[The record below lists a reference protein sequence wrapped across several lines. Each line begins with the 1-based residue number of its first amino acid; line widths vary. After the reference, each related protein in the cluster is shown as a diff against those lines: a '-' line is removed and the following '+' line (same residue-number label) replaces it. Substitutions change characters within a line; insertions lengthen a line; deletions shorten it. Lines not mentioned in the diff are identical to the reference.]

1 MRRYSLSHLADHV
14 LLRDLNAL
22 LHQERTTTATLLAH
36 LAEVDARKL
45 YLPAAYPS
53 MHAWCVGELH
63 LSEDAASKRIH
74 AARAA
79 SQFPVIFPALADGRL
94 HLSAVVLLAPHLT
107 EETAEELLA
116 AAAHRTKA
124 EIEVLLAQRFPR
136 PDLPSRLQ
144 PIAPPRLTDE
154 HAPGHVEGSAEHAPG
169 HVEPP
174 APRARVTPLSPE
186 RFALQLTIGQ
196 GTHDKL
202 RRAQELLGH
211 AVPSGDVAEV
221 LDRALDAL
229 LAQLEKRKCA
239 ATSRPRPRRR
249 SKNERHVPAHV
260 RRKVWQRDGGQCTFE
275 SDRGHRCSART
286 RLEFDHVEAVAR
298 GGQATT
304 DGIRLRCRAHN
315 QYTAEQTYGTEF
327 MRHKR
332 EEARCRTEQTRAAVG
347 ARMRPE
353 AAEDPRDEQDVT
365 PWLRALGLKA
375 DEARR
380 AAALCDESIPD
391 GSLEERVKFALRRL
405 APKGARREVN
415 AGIPGPLTCRA
426 PQPST
431 EFEAGKFA

>member
-1 MRRYSLSHLADHV
+1 MKSFSLSHLADHV
-14 LLRDLNAL
+14 LLRDLTAL
-22 LHQERTTTATLLAH
+22 VSQERTTTATLLAH

-79 SQFPVIFPALADGRL
+79 RQFPAIFPALADGRL

-116 AAAHRTKA
+116 VAAHRTKG
-124 EIEVLLAQRFPR
+124 EIEVMLAQRFPR
-136 PDLPSRLQ
+136 PDLPTRVQAIAPSRL
-144 PIAPPRLTDE
+144 ANE
-154 HAPGHVEGSAEHAPG
+154 HAPGHVEASPEQHAPG
-169 HVEPP
+169 HVGSSS
-174 APRARVTPLSPE
+174 PRAKVAPLSSE
-186 RFALQLTIGQ
+186 RFALQVTIAQ

-211 AVPSGDVAEV
+211 AVPSGDVAQV

-239 ATSRPRPRRR
+239 AASRPGPRRR
-249 SKNERHVPAHV
+249 SENERHVPADV

-275 SDRGHRCSART
+275 SDRGKRCEART
-286 RLEFDHVEAVAR
+286 RLELDHVEAVGR
-298 GGQATT
+298 GSIATT
-304 DGIRLRCRAHN
+304 DGIRLRCQAHN
-315 QYTAEQTYGTEF
+315 QFTAEQTYGTEF

-332 EEARCRTEQTRAAVG
+332 EEARRRTEQAREAVG
-347 ARMRPE
+347 ARTRPE
-353 AAEDPRDEQDVT
+353 AAEAPTADQDVT
-365 PWLRALGLKA
+365 PWLRALGFRA

-380 AAALCDESIPD
+380 AAALCDERIPD
-391 GSLEERVKFALRRL
+391 ASLEERVKFACSSFSPR
-405 APKGARREVN
+405 GVRRESY
-415 AGIPGPLTCRA
+415 A
-426 PQPST
+426 PQQP
-431 EFEAGKFA
+431 A